1 MYIITWLPNQT
12 SDFHN
17 HPKNG
22 CLMKILSGNL
32 KEIRLDIDKN
42 QKINILKKND
52 IIFIEST
59 VFPGVTEQCKNYLE
73 KKTNLKNNKEIG
85 IVVIDE
91 NIMEGLDKHQK
102 IEVEDSVD
110 PVFIPV
116 STKVEQDS
124 LKRLIKK
131 SIGVDLWK

>member
-1 MYIITWLPNQT
+1 MVKTAVLGSNEFVVGFQLAGIKDTIEV
-12 SDFHN
+12 SDN
-17 HPKNG
+17 P
-22 CLMKILSGNL
+22 LQ
-32 KEIRLDIDKN
+32 DIN
-42 QKINILKKND
+42 
-52 IIFIEST
+52 
-59 VFPGVTEQCKNYLE
+59 
-73 KKTNLKNNKEIG
+73 NLKNNKEIG

-91 NIMEGLDKHQK
+91 NIMEDLDKHQK